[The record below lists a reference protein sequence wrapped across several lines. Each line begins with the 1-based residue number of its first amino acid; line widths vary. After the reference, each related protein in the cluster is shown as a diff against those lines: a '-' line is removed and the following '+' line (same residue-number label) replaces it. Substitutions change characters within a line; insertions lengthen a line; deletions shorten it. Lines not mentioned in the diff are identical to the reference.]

1 MPLNEDLL
9 IKSDSGLELVGAEG
23 IEAGQDM
30 SLTTTTG
37 SITLDGEVNLDP
49 LALPIGGGGYLSEIA
64 QYNLCICGKS
74 GKLFAVPVNSKSKDH
89 KSASGLA
96 CLHAL
101 ESNRHPCDE

>member
-1 MPLNEDLL
+1 M
-9 IKSDSGLELVGAEG
+9 IS
-23 IEAGQDM
+23 
-30 SLTTTTG
+30 G

-64 QYNLCICGKS
+64 QYKLCICGKS